1 MIQKY
6 CIRFLCLVA
15 VLLLLPC
22 KVMSAPAVNNN
33 NQKNIVITLPAETVL
48 AALKKVLPLDIP
60 SQNPQLQGQ
69 IVVESLDK
77 LVIHDNIISVQGVL
91 SGRNL
96 VVVTNFAGQDI
107 QLKVGEVHL
116 PMTCDLQTRFDP
128 VKRKLFVT
136 PRFIDTGTGNNN
148 QEASLAPLLGALGG
162 REHPVDLDALQQLN
176 IKIGAK
182 SIPIAMEPVKIAG
195 VDNALVFH
203 LSPQV
208 GTPR

>member
-1 MIQKY
+1 MILKT
-6 CIRFLCLVA
+6 CIRFLCLA
-15 VLLLLPC
+15 VILLLPSAG
-22 KVMSAPAVNNN
+22 MSASTANN

-69 IVVESLDK
+69 IVVESLDT
-77 LVIHDNIISVQGVL
+77 LVIHDNIISVKGVL
-91 SGRNL
+91 SGKNL

-116 PMTCDLQTRFDP
+116 PMSCDLQTRFDP

-136 PRFIDTGTGNNN
+136 PRFTDMPSGGNS
-148 QEASLAPLLGALGG
+148 QDASLAPLLGALGG
-162 REHPVDLDALQQLN
+162 KEHPVDLDALQQFN
-176 IKIGAK
+176 IKVGAK
-182 SIPIAMEPVKIAG
+182 TIPIAMEPVKIAG
-195 VDNALVFH
+195 ADNALIFH

>member
-1 MIQKY
+1 MMIAKY
-6 CIRFLCLVA
+6 RIRCLA
-15 VLLLLPC
+15 LAAALLLLPC
-22 KVMSAPAVNNN
+22 AGMSAPARNASP
-33 NQKNIVITLPAETVL
+33 KNIVISLPAETVL
-48 AALKKVLPLDIP
+48 ASLQKVLPLDIP

-69 IVVESLDK
+69 IVLESLDK
-77 LVIHDNIISVQGVL
+77 LAIHDNIISVHGVL

-96 VVVTNFAGQDI
+96 VVVTNLAGQDI
-107 QLKVGEVHL
+107 QVKVGQVSL
-116 PMTCDLQTRFDP
+116 PMSCDLQTRFDP

-136 PRFIDTGTGNNN
+136 PHFTDPGAGGHN

-162 REHPVDLDALQQLN
+162 REQQLDLNALQQFN
-176 IKIGAK
+176 IKVGAR

-208 GTPR
+208 GSPR